1 MTTLTCPSVRIGLK
15 NILVATDFSPISQR
29 AMDYALSFARRYE
42 STMTVAH
49 VLSPALYAT
58 PSNAALYGAL
68 DPLPYLDGVQRE
80 LRHRLDDLAQYATD
94 AGVKCNP
101 VLLEGGISEE
111 LKRLVDD
118 RDIDLLV
125 VGTHGAERW
134 NRLVMGSVAESLI
147 HNAAC
152 PVLTVGPRV
161 FRRPTFE
168 PSIKHIIYATDFSA
182 ESAHAAPYAL
192 SLAQEYGAKITLVHV
207 LPPEMRSNAGRD
219 LLLSHFH
226 DELELL
232 LPTDAQDWC
241 EPEFVLEYGSSVEAV
256 VELAE
261 QRNADL
267 VVMGTRKSN
276 AGVLTYFKSGVAY
289 HVMCRAECP
298 VLTITGERE
307 FLG

>member
-1 MTTLTCPSVRIGLK
+1 MTTLACPSVRIGLK
-15 NILVATDFSPISQR
+15 KILVATDFSPISQR

-58 PSNAALYGAL
+58 PSTAALYGAL
-68 DPLPYLDGVQRE
+68 DPLPYLDGVKRE
-80 LRHRLDDLAQYATD
+80 LQHRLDELAQYAID

-101 VLLEGGISEE
+101 VLLQGGIAEE
-111 LKRLVDD
+111 LKRQVDD
-118 RDIDLLV
+118 RDMDLLV

-152 PVLTVGPRV
+152 PVLTIGPRV
-161 FRRPTFE
+161 FRRPRLE
-168 PSIKHIIYATDFSA
+168 PSIKHVIYATDFSA

-192 SLAQEYGAKITLVHV
+192 SLAQEYGAKITLAHV
-207 LPPEMRSNAGRD
+207 LPPEMRSNAGRC
-219 LLLSHFH
+219 LLLDHFH
-226 DELELL
+226 EELETLV
-232 LPTDAQDWC
+232 PPDAQDWC
-241 EPEFVLEYGSSVEAV
+241 EPEFVLEYGSSVEAI

-267 VVMGTRKSN
+267 IVMGTRKSN

-289 HVMCRAECP
+289 HVMCRSECP

>member
-1 MTTLTCPSVRIGLK
+1 MMTLTCPSVRIALK
-15 NILVATDFSPISQR
+15 KILVATDFSPISQR

-80 LRHRLDDLAQYATD
+80 LQHRLDELARYATD
-94 AGVKCNP
+94 AGVNCNP
-101 VLLEGGISEE
+101 VLLQGGISEE

-118 RDIDLLV
+118 RDMDLLV
-125 VGTHGAERW
+125 LGTHGAERW
-134 NRLVMGSVAESLI
+134 NRLVMGSIAESLI

-152 PVLTVGPRV
+152 PVLTIGPRV
-161 FRRPTFE
+161 FRRPRLE
-168 PSIKHIIYATDFSA
+168 PSIKHIIYATDFSS

-232 LPTDAQDWC
+232 VPTEAQDWC
-241 EPEFVLEYGSSVEAV
+241 EPEFVLEYGNSAEAI

-261 QRNADL
+261 ERNADL
-267 VVMGTRKSN
+267 IVMGTRKSS

-289 HVMCRAECP
+289 QVMCRAECP